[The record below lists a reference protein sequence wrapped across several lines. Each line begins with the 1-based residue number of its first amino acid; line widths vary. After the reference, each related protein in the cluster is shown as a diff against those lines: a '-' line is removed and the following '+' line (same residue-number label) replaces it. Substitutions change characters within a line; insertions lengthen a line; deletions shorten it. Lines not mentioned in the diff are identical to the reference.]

1 MAWDTARTRRV
12 LLTAAVDE
20 FAEYGF
26 EGARIDR
33 IGARAGVNKERIYQY
48 FGNKLQLFE
57 HVLETELEKIAE
69 AIPVTVEQAA
79 DLGEYAGR
87 LYDYHRAHP
96 QFIRLLHWEG
106 LRDTGGPAL
115 QETERTA
122 VLGETVRAMSD
133 AQDKGT
139 LDDGLDPKALF
150 YAVLALGAW
159 WFSAP
164 QAVRTIYAGTPGE
177 TSERAALVR
186 LVQRLAG
193 QER

>member
-12 LLTAAVDE
+12 LLAAAVDE

-48 FGNKLQLFE
+48 FGNKQQLFD
-57 HVLETELEKIAE
+57 HVLDTERERIARTV
-69 AIPVTVEQAA
+69 PVTGEQLD

-87 LYDYHRAHP
+87 LYDYHCAHP
-96 QFIRLLHWEG
+96 QFIRLLQWEG
-106 LRDTGGPAL
+106 LQDTGGPAL
-115 QETERTA
+115 READRTA
-122 VLGETVRAMSD
+122 AHGVAVRALGD
-133 AQDKGT
+133 AQKKGT
-139 LDDGLDPKALF
+139 LDARLAPEALF

-164 QAVRTIYAGTPGE
+164 QAVRMIYAEAPGE
-177 TSERAALVR
+177 ETERATLVELVR
-186 LVQRLAG
+186 RLAG